1 MYCVLGGKYMYGVV
15 LEGGGAKGAYH
26 IGAYKAV
33 LEQEFDVGAIVG
45 TSVGAINGAM
55 IVQGDFDKAY
65 ELWKNV
71 NYTDIIKANEDEINR
86 LKELRLTRED
96 LRILLNKLREII
108 QDGGFD
114 ITPLK
119 NLLDQYIDEEKI
131 RNSSID
137 YGLVTINISDLK
149 PLKLFKQ
156 DIPYGEMKNY
166 ILASCYLPVFK
177 KERINGKIFLDG
189 GYYNNLPF
197 DMLAERGYNDMII
210 IRTNALGMTRKV
222 PYEKYNIITIAPS
235 ENIGNSF
242 TYEKDIA
249 VQNIKL
255 GYFDALKEINGLKGN
270 KYYFKPL
277 GEEYYFDLLKNLK
290 ETTLDSIAKT
300 LNITE
305 EPNKRLLFEVI
316 IPKISKL
323 LELKGNYDYEDFVL
337 RLVEV
342 LLAYYKIEKFK
353 IYDFKECLDIIK
365 RQPNLII
372 PNQTNRLDKI
382 LEKANITNVFR
393 KEDMTLNIAYDFI
406 KDMEVQYGD

>member
-1 MYCVLGGKYMYGVV
+1 MHGVV

-26 IGAYKAV
+26 IGAYKAI
-33 LEQEFDVGAIVG
+33 LENEFDIGAIVG

-55 IVQGDFDKAY
+55 IAQGDFDKAY

-71 NYTDIIKANEDEINR
+71 NYTDIIKANEEEINR
-86 LKELRLTRED
+86 LKELRLNKED
-96 LRILLNKLREII
+96 LSVLLKKLREII

-119 NLLDQYIDEEKI
+119 NLLDQYIDEDKI
-131 RNSSID
+131 RKSNMD
-137 YGLVTINISDLK
+137 YGLVTVNISDLK
-149 PLKLFKQ
+149 PLKLFKE
-156 DIPYGEMKNY
+156 DIPPGELKNY

-177 KERINGKIFLDG
+177 KERINGKLFLDG

-197 DMLAERGYNDMII
+197 DMLVERGYSDMII
-210 IRTNALGMTRKV
+210 IRTNALGIARKV
-222 PYEKYNIITIAPS
+222 PDDKYNILTISPS

-249 VQNIKL
+249 VSNMKL
-255 GYFDALKEINGLKGN
+255 GYFDAIKEIKGLKGN

-277 GEEYYFDLLKNLK
+277 GEEYYFDILKNTRK
-290 ETTLDSIAKT
+290 PTINSIANA
-300 LNITE
+300 LNVTD
-305 EPNKRLLFEVI
+305 EPNKRLFFEVI

-337 RLVEV
+337 NLLEV
-342 LLAYYKIEKFK
+342 LLAYYRVEKYK
-353 IYDFKECLDIIK
+353 IYDFKECLEIIRK
-365 RQPNLII
+365 EPNLII
-372 PNQTNRLDKI
+372 PTQTSRFEKI

-393 KEDMTLNIAYDFI
+393 KEDILLNVAYDLI
-406 KDMEVQYGD
+406 KGMEA

>member
-1 MYCVLGGKYMYGVV
+1 MHGVV

-26 IGAYKAV
+26 IGAYKAI
-33 LEQEFDVGAIVG
+33 LENEFDIGAIVG

-55 IVQGDFDKAY
+55 IAQGDFDKAY

-71 NYTDIIKANEDEINR
+71 NYTDIIKANEEEINR
-86 LKELRLTRED
+86 LKELRLNKED
-96 LRILLNKLREII
+96 LSILLKKLREII

-119 NLLDQYIDEEKI
+119 NLLDQYIDEDKI
-131 RNSSID
+131 RKSNMD
-137 YGLVTINISDLK
+137 YGLVTVNISDLK
-149 PLKLFKQ
+149 PLKLFKE
-156 DIPYGEMKNY
+156 DIPTGELKNY

-177 KERINGKIFLDG
+177 KERINGKLFLDG

-197 DMLAERGYNDMII
+197 DMLVERGYSDMII
-210 IRTNALGMTRKV
+210 IRTNALGIARKV
-222 PYEKYNIITIAPS
+222 PDDKYNILTISPS

-249 VQNIKL
+249 VSNMKL
-255 GYFDALKEINGLKGN
+255 GYFDAIKEIKGLKGN

-277 GEEYYFDLLKNLK
+277 GEEYYFDILKNTRK
-290 ETTLDSIAKT
+290 PTINSIANA
-300 LNITE
+300 LNVTD
-305 EPNKRLLFEVI
+305 EPNKRLFFEVI

-337 RLVEV
+337 NLLEV
-342 LLAYYKIEKFK
+342 LLAYYRVEKYK
-353 IYDFKECLDIIK
+353 IYDFEECLEIIRK
-365 RQPNLII
+365 EPNLII
-372 PNQTNRLDKI
+372 PTQTSRFEKI

-393 KEDMTLNIAYDFI
+393 KEDILLNVAYDLI
-406 KDMEVQYGD
+406 KGMEV